1 MNSCASE
8 VKLWIVA
15 QRSTKAVT
23 VPLQPLFQ
31 SSAETSFF
39 SRAHGYFVHGMSST
53 PVKTPPPPPHSSP
66 LHATAA
72 VQSPERETPRKII
85 ARSKEILTVNLAIQ
99 VVKDEI
105 KILQDKARDME
116 EVLNRRRLEM
126 EQEAEALDSRLNE
139 SDDVAAA
146 ALKEAEKTAKLRLQ
160 KTQDLQELKRELQVV
175 EKCL

>member
-1 MNSCASE
+1 
-8 VKLWIVA
+8 
-15 QRSTKAVT
+15 
-23 VPLQPLFQ
+23 
-31 SSAETSFF
+31 
-39 SRAHGYFVHGMSST
+39 MSST
-53 PVKTPPPPPHSSP
+53 P
-66 LHATAA
+66 

-160 KTQDLQELKRELQVV
+160 KTQDLQGTQTGASG
-175 EKCL
+175 C

>member
-15 QRSTKAVT
+15 QRSTKDVT

-39 SRAHGYFVHGMSST
+39 SRAHGYFVHDMSST

-66 LHATAA
+66 LATAA

-105 KILQDKARDME
+105 KILQVKARDME

>member
-1 MNSCASE
+1 M
-8 VKLWIVA
+8 
-15 QRSTKAVT
+15 
-23 VPLQPLFQ
+23 
-31 SSAETSFF
+31 
-39 SRAHGYFVHGMSST
+39 
-53 PVKTPPPPPHSSP
+53 
-66 LHATAA
+66 
-72 VQSPERETPRKII
+72 I

-160 KTQDLQELKRELQVV
+160 KTQDLQNSNGSFRLLKSVFDELPEDGTVADAGELATQRRV
-175 EKCL
+175 LI